1 MPEHRD
7 TTPEPLRLLE
17 SFLWH
22 DFDAGLADWSA
33 WLARKLPT
41 EPENATSY
49 DRAMQLHAALRQL
62 EAINNGLPAGAGL
75 HADAD
80 AEAQAQAQAQA
91 QDALNQLIETCR
103 IHPCLT
109 GAGTLALVCDN
120 ADPDPVARLLLVM
133 LAALQSGLWRRFKLC
148 RDPGC
153 RASYYDASKPAAKTW
168 CSMDTCGSRNKMR
181 RFRARG

>member
-7 TTPEPLRLLE
+7 TTPAPLRLLE

-22 DFDAGLADWSA
+22 DFDDGLPDWRE
-33 WLARKLPT
+33 WLARKLP
-41 EPENATSY
+41 EIPATGAQAGF
-49 DRAMQLHAALRQL
+49 DRAMQLHAALRVL
-62 EAINNGLPAGAGL
+62 EAANNGLLAGAE
-75 HADAD
+75 
-80 AEAQAQAQAQA
+80 AEAGQLASTEAHA
-91 QDALNQLIETCR
+91 ALDQLIAACHIR
-103 IHPCLT
+103 PRFSAAGGLT
-109 GAGTLALVCDN
+109 LGSDT
-120 ADPDPVARLLLVM
+120 ADPVSRLLLIV
-133 LAALQSGLWRRFKLC
+133 LEALQSGLWRRFKLC